1 MYKLNLKKLL
11 LQKLLHLLLILYILN
26 KTIQY
31 LTIVYS
37 MSNFNT
43 GNTMIL
49 ENQIPFKTK
58 QLLLELR
65 RSNVDKQRAL
75 VKGSYYADEIIRI
88 RHMSKSK
95 LVEYIAETKAK
106 PGVKLALKIAHSNST
121 KVYRMLDNKVKQDM
135 ELINYARNRLYAT
148 V

>member
-1 MYKLNLKKLL
+1 M
-11 LQKLLHLLLILYILN
+11 
-26 KTIQY
+26 
-31 LTIVYS
+31 
-37 MSNFNT
+37 
-43 GNTMIL
+43 
-49 ENQIPFKTK
+49 
-58 QLLLELR
+58 R

-75 VKGSYYADEIIRI
+75 VKGEYFADEIIRI
-88 RHMSKSK
+88 RYMSKSK

-106 PGVKLALKIAHSNST
+106 PSTKLALKIAHSNST